1 MSNDP
6 SDDVQI
12 VTPTDKQV
20 PFVVQVQTD
29 FLNSKHCCC
38 LIPLGLGVNVKS
50 QLKMLNSTSKTTKKS
65 VRSYAALALDSDGGA
80 PLGFIQLK
88 GHGMVCDLHTPKVG
102 EVYVESLAVLPTAR
116 GKGVGRKLLQWGED
130 LAKFDN
136 CNLYTLEVL
145 NGNAAIRLYERF
157 GFVAKSDD
165 ACEWCIGAAFVC
177 CFMGRPYGCLSPMG
191 AYTMEKRLEA
201 GGGDG
206 GGEGM
211 ERG

>member
-1 MSNDP
+1 MLRSQD
-6 SDDVQI
+6 
-12 VTPTDKQV
+12 
-20 PFVVQVQTD
+20 
-29 FLNSKHCCC
+29 LE
-38 LIPLGLGVNVKS
+38 KS
-50 QLKMLNSTSKTTKKS
+50 
-65 VRSYAALALDSDGGA
+65 
-80 PLGFIQLK
+80 
-88 GHGMVCDLHTPKVG
+88 
-102 EVYVESLAVLPTAR
+102 
-116 GKGVGRKLLQWGED
+116 
-130 LAKFDN
+130 DN

-177 CFMGRPYGCLSPMG
+177 CFMGRSYGCLSPMG